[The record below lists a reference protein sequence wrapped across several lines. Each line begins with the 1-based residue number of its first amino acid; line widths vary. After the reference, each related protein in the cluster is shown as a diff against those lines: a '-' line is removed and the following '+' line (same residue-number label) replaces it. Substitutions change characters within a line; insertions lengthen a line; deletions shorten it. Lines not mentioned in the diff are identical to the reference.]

1 MARSNM
7 ETLGNT
13 FKSIRSTCKC
23 YLGATDRQ
31 VPPLFGVLRRWR
43 FFFFSVEGIAR
54 HPFVSE
60 CVEKS
65 LGECIMYMM
74 MRVTRYSIIHLFSTE
89 ISANERSVRK
99 IEIGIYIY
107 IYIFLNIA
115 GALIVIQYL
124 VICWQIEPN
133 SLERPDISQA
143 NQMLDIFIMA
153 W

>member
-1 MARSNM
+1 M
-7 ETLGNT
+7 E
-13 FKSIRSTCKC
+13 I
-23 YLGATDRQ
+23 
-31 VPPLFGVLRRWR
+31 
-43 FFFFSVEGIAR
+43 FFFSVEGIAR

-74 MRVTRYSIIHLFSTE
+74 MRVTPYSIIHLFSTE

-107 IYIFLNIA
+107 IYFFLNIA

-124 VICWQIEPN
+124 VFCWQIEPN

-153 W
+153 